1 MKELPETV
9 VPLSAKWILLDST
22 DLFEVHIADLV
33 CQLLPVKGTKV
44 QWHSNKQ
51 CTHALYMYMY
61 VARTCIPHWRSCTYT
76 NTKYYRQYLNV
87 KKNVLTVLQRRHFRR
102 RTPVSNDRE
111 YHTVINAAGT
121 QTGSRNSCTM

>member
-61 VARTCIPHWRSCTYT
+61 VARTCIPPNC
-76 NTKYYRQYLNV
+76 
-87 KKNVLTVLQRRHFRR
+87 
-102 RTPVSNDRE
+102 
-111 YHTVINAAGT
+111 AADTGEVVHT
-121 QTGSRNSCTM
+121 QTLNTTDSI